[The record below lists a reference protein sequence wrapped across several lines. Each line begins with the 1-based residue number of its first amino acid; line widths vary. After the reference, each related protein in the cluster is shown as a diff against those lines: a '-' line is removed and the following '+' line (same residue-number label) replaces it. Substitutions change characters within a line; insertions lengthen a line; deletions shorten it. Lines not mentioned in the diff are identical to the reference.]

1 MNIILV
7 HLGNKRF
14 SHLKGTLNQ
23 LIYYKNK
30 NIYLLAEKK
39 VLDYLSKLKKFNK
52 VKFFNF
58 NDLKKNYFHVSF
70 LKNTR
75 LSQVESDGFWFKT
88 VDRFFYLENFVKKK
102 KLKNIIHIENDVL
115 VFDNLK
121 KYEKKFKNLF
131 DIGLTFLNFKNC
143 VPGFMYFKN
152 YESIS
157 KIVQYIYGKNRFFF
171 QKKNLTDMQLLANFY
186 NEYKQKIK
194 IGMFPTITEEIA
206 LDHAEDMLKIK
217 EFYENF
223 KQLNI
228 IFDACALGQIV
239 DGLDKKYHLH
249 KGKYINKQNIINPIL
264 FNVVFKKINN
274 VKHPYL
280 KYKNTTIP
288 ILNLHMHSKNTKKFV
303 KF

>member
-1 MNIILV
+1 M
-7 HLGNKRF
+7 G
-14 SHLKGTLNQ
+14 
-23 LIYYKNK
+23 
-30 NIYLLAEKK
+30 
-39 VLDYLSKLKKFNK
+39 
-52 VKFFNF
+52 
-58 NDLKKNYFHVSF
+58 
-70 LKNTR
+70 
-75 LSQVESDGFWFKT
+75 
-88 VDRFFYLENFVKKK
+88 
-102 KLKNIIHIENDVL
+102 
-115 VFDNLK
+115 
-121 KYEKKFKNLF
+121 
-131 DIGLTFLNFKNC
+131 
-143 VPGFMYFKN
+143 
-152 YESIS
+152 
-157 KIVQYIYGKNRFFF
+157 KIDFFF
-171 QKKNLTDMQLLANFY
+171 RKKNLTDMQLLANFY

-288 ILNLHMHSKNTKKFV
+288 ILNLHMHSKNTKNLLNFK
-303 KF
+303 